1 MMLGL
6 IVAAALAFA
15 VVNRKN
21 LKHILTDRRMIAL
34 AAATVLVL
42 GNMALKQDWRLMY
55 FSILLCFYFAIFLTY
70 FVTLQEAAKCY
81 VLIMLVLSA
90 YALLGQFVLK
100 PMVHM
105 GLIDGRPFD
114 SPGGWHMFN
123 FGLAFTVDKNTE
135 LVNAIRAFSIF
146 REPGLYQIFL
156 FISIHLN
163 NYTVNWKKQW
173 QMWAVNLVLFVALL
187 ITFATGGVVALG
199 MYIVFLFF
207 DKNLYKDKRICVL
220 AIVLVVIGVIVVAV
234 AIAQGGTWAMELVW
248 VFRKI
253 TEGTDSYTDR
263 VQSITANAQTFLRHP
278 ILGDDIESA
287 LHVVE
292 NNTATSPI
300 LFAAFGIFM
309 GAVHVFSWVALAWR
323 KDRNV
328 FMNLILLVIL
338 FIPFNTQNVI
348 YDIFFWLFPV
358 MALVEKMISWREEKS
373 AKKVK

>member
-1 MMLGL
+1 
-6 IVAAALAFA
+6 
-15 VVNRKN
+15 
-21 LKHILTDRRMIAL
+21 
-34 AAATVLVL
+34 
-42 GNMALKQDWRLMY
+42 
-55 FSILLCFYFAIFLTY
+55 
-70 FVTLQEAAKCY
+70 
-81 VLIMLVLSA
+81 
-90 YALLGQFVLK
+90 
-100 PMVHM
+100 
-105 GLIDGRPFD
+105 
-114 SPGGWHMFN
+114 
-123 FGLAFTVDKNTE
+123 
-135 LVNAIRAFSIF
+135 
-146 REPGLYQIFL
+146 
-156 FISIHLN
+156 
-163 NYTVNWKKQW
+163 
-173 QMWAVNLVLFVALL
+173 MWAVNLVLFVALL